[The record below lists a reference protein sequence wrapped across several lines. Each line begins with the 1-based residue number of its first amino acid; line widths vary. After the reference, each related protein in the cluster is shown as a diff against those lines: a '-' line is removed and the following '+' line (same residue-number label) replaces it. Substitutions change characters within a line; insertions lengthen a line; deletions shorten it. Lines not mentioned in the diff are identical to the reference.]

1 MVTDVLLGD
10 NNTRY
15 FQMVPNGKHRKKR
28 IFSLEHDNGK
38 IEGQANYK
46 SYITQ
51 FYKELSGHPDENF
64 FLLEEHRTEDIPQ
77 FGHSENAFLMAP
89 FTEKEIR
96 KEFLTWNR
104 TRHLDLMDSQLNF
117 IRNVGRS
124 LNKTS

>member
-15 FQMVPNGKHRKKR
+15 FQMVRNGKYRKKR

-64 FLLEEHRTEDIPQ
+64 FLLEEHRIEDPQ
-77 FGHSENAFLMAP
+77 FGQSENALLMAP
-89 FTEKEIR
+89 SLR
-96 KEFLTWNR
+96 RRL
-104 TRHLDLMDSQLNF
+104 
-117 IRNVGRS
+117 GRS
-124 LNKTS
+124 F